1 MLIHFLYAISSLP
14 RISEKK
20 KNMLVFLVAVVLG
33 GDSPKKKR
41 KKNQRPFLTTLTQND
56 DHCDNAHVRR

>member
-14 RISEKK
+14 RISGK

-33 GDSPKKKR
+33 GDSPKKK
-41 KKNQRPFLTTLTQND
+41 KNQRPFLTTLTQNED
-56 DHCDNAHVRR
+56 RCDNAHVRR